1 MTIHI
6 EGLHYSWGK
15 HRLFDALSA
24 RTGEQGVY
32 GLFGRNGSGKS
43 TLLKILAGLQ
53 TPDSGHIRVCDH
65 EPRRRA
71 AAFLGGLYIL
81 PEEFHLPDLT
91 TQALG
96 RTQGHF
102 YPRFDAAQFQGN
114 LQALEVPADQRFSRM
129 SLGQKKKAAIAFAL
143 ATMTPVLLMDEPTNG
158 LDIVSRSTFKT
169 LLGEPAHRDRL
180 VVISTHQAHDL
191 ESLMQHIWF
200 IDAGRIVLSASM
212 DELSRAIDM
221 GVAASAG
228 ELPHERLIY
237 QEAVGQHLAWVAR
250 RVDPSLVPAA
260 SLQLEMLYK
269 ALSHHK
275 DAVLACVAGAPGAQP

>member
-1 MTIHI
+1 MTIVV

-15 HRLFDALSA
+15 HVLFDNLSTH
-24 RTGEQGVY
+24 TGTHGVF

-43 TLLKILAGLQ
+43 SLLKTLAGLL
-53 TPDSGHIRVCDH
+53 TPGRGLVRINGL
-65 EPRRRA
+65 EPRRRSA
-71 AAFLGGLYIL
+71 EFLASIYLL
-81 PEEFHLPDLT
+81 PEEFHLPDLST
-91 TQALG
+91 AALARTLAPFYPGFDQAL
-96 RTQGHF
+96 
-102 YPRFDAAQFQGN
+102 
-114 LQALEVPADQRFSRM
+114 LEEALTAFEVPNDLRFSRM

-158 LDIVSRSTFKT
+158 LDIVSRATFKR
-169 LLGEPAHRDRL
+169 LLSHAQHRQRL

-191 ESLMQHIWF
+191 ESLMNHIWF
-200 IDAGRIVLSASM
+200 IDNGRIVLSASM

-221 GVAASAG
+221 GVAASTDK
-228 ELPHERLIY
+228 LPHEHLIY

-250 RVDPSLVPAA
+250 RSDTSSAPTA

-275 DAVLACVAGAPGAQP
+275 DAVLACMAEATGAQP

>member
-15 HRLFDALSA
+15 HRLFDNLSA
-24 RTGEQGVY
+24 HTGEQGVY

-53 TPDSGHIRVCDH
+53 TPDSGQTLVCGH

-71 AAFLGGLYIL
+71 AAFLSGLYIL

-91 TQALG
+91 TRALG
-96 RTQGHF
+96 RTQGPF
-102 YPRFDAAQFQGN
+102 YPRFDDAQFQRN

-158 LDIVSRSTFKT
+158 LDIVSRGTFKA
-169 LLGEPAHRDRL
+169 LLSDPAHRERL

-212 DELSRAIDM
+212 DELARAITM
-221 GVAASAG
+221 GVAASAAD
-228 ELPHERLIY
+228 LPQTHLIY

-250 RVDPSLVPAA
+250 RSDTSSAPAA

-269 ALSHHK
+269 ALSHNK
-275 DAVLACVAGAPGAQP
+275 DAVLACMAQAPGGQP